1 LLMAACL
8 FTLQGAHCIYLGAE
22 TPGEEIAQ
30 AVKAHGVDA
39 VALSFSSAFAS
50 RQIQPAL
57 HGLRQQVAR
66 NIEIVAGGAGV
77 SRQRPL
83 AGIVFIKDLASI
95 DEYVAKHLVNTSL

>member
-1 LLMAACL
+1 MSTSL
-8 FTLQGAHCIYLGAE
+8 
-22 TPGEEIAQ
+22 AQ

-57 HGLRQQVAR
+57 HGLRQRVAS

-77 SRQRPL
+77 SRQKPL
-83 AGIVFIKDLASI
+83 DGIVFIKDLASI